1 MSNQVITVDQSGGL
15 ATLTMN
21 RPEVHNAFD
30 DMLVREL
37 AAALEPLANDTSVGG
52 LVLEGAGKSFSAGAD
67 LNWMKRMAD
76 YSEEENLIDAKAMA
90 DMLRALNEFPKP
102 VIAKVQGAALGGGV
116 GLVACADIAI
126 AADDAKFAL
135 SEVKLGL
142 IPAAISPYVIA
153 AIGERQSRRYML
165 SGERFDAIEARR
177 IGLVH
182 EVVAASD
189 LEGAVDDIT
198 SGLLANGPKAMIE
211 AKALIRAVAGRPV
224 DKAISAD
231 TAARIAKIR
240 ASEEG
245 REGVLAF
252 LEKRRPEWGQ
262 GQD

>member
-1 MSNQVITVDQSGGL
+1 VITVEQSGGL

-30 DMLVREL
+30 DTLVREL
-37 AAALEPLANDTSVGG
+37 AAALGPLAIDTDVRV

-76 YSEEENLIDAKAMA
+76 YSEAENLIDAKAMA

-116 GLVACADIAI
+116 GLVACADIAV

-142 IPAAISPYVIA
+142 IPATISPYVIT

-165 SGERFDAIEARR
+165 SGERFDASEARR

-189 LEGAVDDIT
+189 LDGAVDDIA
-198 SGLLANGPKAMIE
+198 SRLLANGPKAMIE
-211 AKALIRAVAGRPV
+211 AKALIRGVAGRPV
-224 DKAISAD
+224 DDTLSAD

-240 ASEEG
+240 ATEEG
-245 REGVLAF
+245 REGVRAF

>member
-1 MSNQVITVDQSGGL
+1 MTDNVISIEQSNGV

-21 RPEVHNAFD
+21 RPDVHNAFD
-30 DMLVREL
+30 DVLVGEL
-37 AAALEPLANDTSVGG
+37 AAALGPLADDEDVWAM
-52 LVLEGAGKSFSAGAD
+52 VLKGAGKSFSAGAD

-76 YSEEENLIDAKAMA
+76 YTEAENLSDANAMA

-116 GLVACADIAI
+116 GLVACADIAV

-142 IPAAISPYVIA
+142 IPATISPYVIA

-165 SGERFDAIEARR
+165 TGERFEAIEAKR
-177 IGLVH
+177 IGLIH
-182 EVVAASD
+182 AVVASTD
-189 LEGAVDDIT
+189 LDAAVDDVIG
-198 SGLLANGPKAMIE
+198 GLLANGPLAMIE
-211 AKALIRAVAGRPV
+211 TKALIRSVAGRPM

-231 TAARIAKIR
+231 TAARIAKTR

-252 LEKRRPEWGQ
+252 LEKRRPEWG
-262 GQD
+262 